1 MQFYISFQQLIDQDP
16 TRFDKAV
23 LARLY
28 TKEDPYLNDKYVKTE
43 EINLCVGDLFSLTET
58 ICDRAEETVFGIY
71 GDIYQTLMNG
81 FTVSKS
87 IRNIGKEQGISPE
100 YLSTISDMLW
110 IDMYRQVFVNTDYQL
125 KLYQEIREGQKEEE
139 SE

>member
-1 MQFYISFQQLIDQDP
+1 MQYYTSFQQLIDQDP

-28 TKEDPYLNDKYVKTE
+28 SQEDPYLFDKYIKTE

-58 ICDRAEETVFGIY
+58 ICDRAEYIVAEIY
-71 GDIYQTLMNG
+71 GDIYQVLMNG

-100 YLSTISDMLW
+100 YLSTIGDSLW
-110 IDMYRQVFVNTDYQL
+110 IDMYRQVFVNTDYIL
-125 KLYQEIREGQKEEE
+125 KLYQEVRDENE
-139 SE
+139 